1 MSIKR
6 YKVFETIDRYMKL
19 YEADEENTDIEE
31 AGDEAASEPSEPADA
46 TEPQTDENDPNV
58 QAEPESGIFISDNQ
72 KAQFA
77 KMMLDALMT
86 TPPESG
92 TIPPEL
98 LNVTTKNADQVIKY
112 IQNLNML
119 SAATSLDGGG
129 TENLDNLGGALKDI

>member
-19 YEADEENTDIEE
+19 YEADEENTDMEE
-31 AGDEAASEPSEPADA
+31 VGNEDASAPADA
-46 TEPQTDENDPNV
+46 TEPQNDENDPSV

>member
-19 YEADEENTDIEE
+19 YEADEENTDMEE
-31 AGDEAASEPSEPADA
+31 AGNEDAPAPADA
-46 TEPQTDENDPNV
+46 TEPQNDENDPSV

-86 TPPESG
+86 APPESG

>member
-19 YEADEENTDIEE
+19 YEADEENTDMEE
-31 AGDEAASEPSEPADA
+31 AGDEAAAAPSDA
-46 TEPQTDENDPNV
+46 TEPQDDENDPSV

-112 IQNLNML
+112 IQNN
-119 SAATSLDGGG
+119 
-129 TENLDNLGGALKDI
+129 K

>member
-19 YEADEENTDIEE
+19 YEADEENTDMEE
-31 AGDEAASEPSEPADA
+31 AGNEDAPAPADA
-46 TEPQTDENDPNV
+46 TEPQNDENDPSV

-119 SAATSLDGGG
+119 SAATSLDGGS

>member
-19 YEADEENTDIEE
+19 YEADEENTDMEE
-31 AGDEAASEPSEPADA
+31 VGNEDASAPADA
-46 TEPQTDENDPNV
+46 TEPQNDENDPSV

-119 SAATSLDGGG
+119 SAATSLDGGS

>member
-19 YEADEENTDIEE
+19 YEADEENTDMEE
-31 AGDEAASEPSEPADA
+31 VGDEAAATPSDA
-46 TEPQTDENDPNV
+46 TEPQDDENDPSV

-119 SAATSLDGGG
+119 SAATSLDGGS